1 MTADIKIIDRK
12 NSIES
17 ILNNSSI
24 ELKRKSCLQ
33 PQLIKTYEQ
42 YKISVTNS
50 CKTIPVIKGM
60 KEIREHYNATIE
72 YLSQDFSKE
81 IINNIIKHI
90 FLPLRRKNFSKCLK
104 ISESVYFIFY
114 YIVYESD
121 ITNVDNTSYI
131 FYWEVLEIE

>member
-1 MTADIKIIDRK
+1 MTNDIKIIERK

-24 ELKRKSCLQ
+24 ELKRKGCLQ
-33 PQLIKTYEQ
+33 NHLTKPYEQ
-42 YKISVTNS
+42 YKVLVVNS
-50 CKTIPVIKGM
+50 CKKIPVIKGM
-60 KEIREHYNATIE
+60 KEIREHYNNTLE
-72 YLSQDFSKE
+72 YLTQDFSKE
-81 IINNIIKHI
+81 IVNKLINHI

-104 ISESVYFIFY
+104 VSESVYFVFY

>member
-1 MTADIKIIDRK
+1 MTNDIKIIESK

-24 ELKRKSCLQ
+24 GLKRKSCLQ
-33 PQLIKTYEQ
+33 TQLTKPYEQ
-42 YKISVTNS
+42 YKVSVVNS
-50 CKTIPVIKGM
+50 CKKIPVIKGM
-60 KEIREHYNATIE
+60 KEIREHYNNTIE
-72 YLSQDFSKE
+72 YLTKDFSKE
-81 IINNIIKHI
+81 IVNKLIKHI

-104 ISESVYFIFY
+104 VSESVYFIFY

-121 ITNVDNTSYI
+121 IANVDNTSYI

>member
-1 MTADIKIIDRK
+1 MTNDIKIIESK

-33 PQLIKTYEQ
+33 TQLTKPYEQ
-42 YKISVTNS
+42 YKVSVVNS
-50 CKTIPVIKGM
+50 CKKIAVIKGM
-60 KEIREHYNATIE
+60 KEIREHYNNTIE
-72 YLSQDFSKE
+72 YLTQDFSKE
-81 IINNIIKHI
+81 IVNKLIKHI

-104 ISESVYFIFY
+104 VSESVYFMFY

-121 ITNVDNTSYI
+121 IANVDNTSYI